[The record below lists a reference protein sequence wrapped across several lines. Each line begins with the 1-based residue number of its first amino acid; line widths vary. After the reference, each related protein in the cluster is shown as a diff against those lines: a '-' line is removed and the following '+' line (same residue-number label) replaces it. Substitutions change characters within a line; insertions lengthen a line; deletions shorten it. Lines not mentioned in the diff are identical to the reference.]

1 MTKRKRYNPP
11 LIKKLQKNI
20 KIIEKLQNT
29 MKEDMGKVIY
39 EIMKVK
45 NHINNTLKPHM
56 QSVMS
61 ACEKYLEYKNET
73 EDFILFMEREKDNDE
88 KEVAYKKSE
97 AGPQKQTKRSRTPK
111 TSGKSGK
118 GI

>member
-29 MKEDMGKVIY
+29 MKEDMGKIIY

-73 EDFILFMEREKDNDE
+73 EDFLQFMERETENVEKS
-88 KEVAYKKSE
+88 KEVTYKESKKR
-97 AGPQKQTKRSRTPK
+97 PQKQAKGSGTPK
-111 TSGKSGK
+111 TSSKPS
-118 GI
+118 

>member
-1 MTKRKRYNPP
+1 MTKRKRYKKP
-11 LIKKLQKNI
+11 LIKKLQ
-20 KIIEKLQNT
+20 
-29 MKEDMGKVIY
+29 EDMGQIIF
-39 EIMKVK
+39 EIMKIK
-45 NHINNTLKPHM
+45 NHISDAIEPQVLSFM
-56 QSVMS
+56 GVF
-61 ACEKYLEYKNET
+61 EKYLEYKNET

-97 AGPQKQTKRSRTPK
+97 AGPQKQTKRSRAPK